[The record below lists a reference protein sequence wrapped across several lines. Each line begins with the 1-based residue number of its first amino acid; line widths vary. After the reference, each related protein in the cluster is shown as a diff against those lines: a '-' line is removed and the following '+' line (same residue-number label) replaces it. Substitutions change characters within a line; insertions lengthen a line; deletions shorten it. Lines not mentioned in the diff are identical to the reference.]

1 MSIENNK
8 VVFLHMPKTGGG
20 AMRYLF
26 YDETKKIRR
35 NYMFNLN
42 GYDDSK
48 YYNDGKSFN
57 HGSGSNSELIHQ
69 NPKKVEEYKNHQHF
83 KECKLIFG
91 HVSFSFGELF
101 PEYNFEYITV
111 VREPI
116 IRALSNIIQFAPSD
130 GNMVRIGNNSEV
142 CKNCEVGSKKYWD
155 FIYEL
160 LSNYPIEGIMVHN
173 NHGLTNCQTRVF
185 QGVKYDNIDEEVD
198 LDKAIEN
205 SKHIH
210 YSFFNNFNE
219 GLQRS
224 FDLTNIPIDMSKNKK
239 ASKGL
244 PSSQKDKQKVMGEYY
259 GADKKIIDLVKEL
272 NDKDIK
278 LYEYLTKNPKV

>member
-1 MSIENNK
+1 MNIENNK

-26 YDETKKIRR
+26 YNETKNIRR
-35 NYMFNLN
+35 SYMFNLN
-42 GYDDSK
+42 GYDDSQFYK
-48 YYNDGKSFN
+48 DGKSFN
-57 HGSGSNSELIHQ
+57 HRSGSNSELIHQ

-91 HVSFSFGELF
+91 HISYSFGELF

-111 VREPI
+111 VREPV
-116 IRALSNIIQFAPSD
+116 IRALSNIMQFTPSNGD
-130 GNMVRIGNNSEV
+130 MVSIGSNHE
-142 CKNCEVGSKKYWD
+142 KCEVGSKKYWD
-155 FIYEL
+155 FLYEVM
-160 LSNYPIEGIMVHN
+160 SNYPVKGIMTHN
-173 NHGLTNCQTRVF
+173 NHGLSNCQTRVF
-185 QGVKYDNIDEEVD
+185 QGAKYDSMDEKVD

-210 YSFFNNFNE
+210 YSFFNDFNN

-224 FDLTNIPIDMSKNKK
+224 FDLTNIPINMSNNKIG
-239 ASKGL
+239 SKGL
-244 PSSQKDKQKVMGEYY
+244 PTSQKDKQNTLGEFY
-259 GADKKIIDLVKEL
+259 GADKKMIDLVKEL

-278 LYEYLTKNPKV
+278 LYEYLTNNPKV